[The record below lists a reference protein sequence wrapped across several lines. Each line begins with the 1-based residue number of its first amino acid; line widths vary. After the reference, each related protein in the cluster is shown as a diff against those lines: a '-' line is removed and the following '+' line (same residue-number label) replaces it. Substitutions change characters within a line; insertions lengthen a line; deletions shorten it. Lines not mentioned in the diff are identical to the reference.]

1 MQTNPIYDVSKKYL
15 LRSDAASSQ
24 SIPLYD
30 KYAVAGSRIPLDRIT
45 IPNLPKCDGALLVRG
60 DSMMP
65 ILNPGDI
72 VCYKLVNSRRGG
84 LFYGEMYLLSFV
96 LDGDEYVTI
105 KHVYKS
111 ARPGHYRLI
120 SHNPNHPPRD
130 IPVDSVRVMA
140 LVKASIRF
148 SCIG

>member
-1 MQTNPIYDVSKKYL
+1 MRTNPTFEKTRHVAPKP
-15 LRSDAASSQ
+15 

-30 KYAVAGSRIPLDRIT
+30 ICAVAGSRIPLDQIK
-45 IPNLPKCDGALLVRG
+45 IPQLPDCDGAIHVRG
-60 DSMMP
+60 DSMTP

-84 LFYGEMYLLSFV
+84 LLFGEIYLLSFV
-96 LDGDEYVTI
+96 LDGEVYATI
-105 KHVYKS
+105 KYVYKS
-111 ARPGHYRLI
+111 TKSDHFRLI
-120 SHNPNHPPRD
+120 SQNANHPPRD